1 MSGPMSESY
10 FPTLTPY
17 IVVRD
22 AKAAIAF
29 YEKAF
34 GAKVRN
40 IAYVPDSEQVMNAQL
55 VFGDSVLMLND
66 EFPDY
71 GSFAPQAGE
80 KIPVTIHIS
89 SKDIDNDFQ
98 RAIDA
103 GAEVRMP
110 LADMFWGDRYGSV
123 QCPFGYN
130 WSMGQKMRDMS
141 AEEVESEMAE
151 AFAQKD

>member
-1 MSGPMSESY
+1 MSDRH

-22 AKAAIAF
+22 AKAAIDF
-29 YEKAF
+29 YQRAF
-34 GAKVRN
+34 GAIVRDVS
-40 IAYVPDSEQVMNAQL
+40 YVPGGEQVMNAQL

-71 GSFAPQAGE
+71 GSFAPQPGE
-80 KIPVTIHIS
+80 KIPVTIHIT

-98 RAIDA
+98 RAVDA

-130 WSMGQKMRDMS
+130 WSMGQKMRVMT
-141 AEEVESEMAE
+141 EEQINVEMAD
-151 AFAQKD
+151 AFAQK